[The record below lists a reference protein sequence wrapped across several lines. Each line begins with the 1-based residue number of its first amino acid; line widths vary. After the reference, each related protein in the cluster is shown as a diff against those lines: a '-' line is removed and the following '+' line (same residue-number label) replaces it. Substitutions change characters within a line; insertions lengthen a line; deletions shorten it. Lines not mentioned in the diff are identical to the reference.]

1 MLGGGGGVD
10 VEGEDFLVS
19 LLFVARKTF
28 LLRDRDSAFIFLT
41 LIFSTFPL
49 IFHSFHLIFT
59 RTLHIIHV
67 GNGERHSN
75 SITF

>member
-1 MLGGGGGVD
+1 MLGGGGVD

-19 LLFVARKTF
+19 LPFVARKNF
-28 LLRDRDSAFIFLT
+28 LLRETESAFIFLT

-49 IFHSFHLIFT
+49 IFHSFHLFFN
-59 RTLHIIHV
+59 RALHIIHV
-67 GNGERHSN
+67 GNCERHSN